1 MVCKL
6 YIRIRMREAI
16 VEEQVQWVLSYISK
30 ELADVQKK
38 NIMKDLERELLN
50 YEVAGEFLTDLKEEF
65 EEGDK
70 EANKIVKLR
79 RLEQR

>member
-38 NIMKDLERELLN
+38 NIMKDLERELVN

>member
-1 MVCKL
+1 
-6 YIRIRMREAI
+6 
-16 VEEQVQWVLSYISK
+16 
-30 ELADVQKK
+30 
-38 NIMKDLERELLN
+38 MKDLERELLN